1 MVEMAEAKLFATFTS
16 RVRGVR
22 FYDVP
27 SSTLTAGPSAV
38 LQLEPTNPYD
48 ANCVAVFLRSIFFW
62 DKLGHLAREDAV
74 SVARLLRSGLH
85 ATG

>member
-1 MVEMAEAKLFATFTS
+1 MAEGTLLATFTS

-27 SSTLTAGPSAV
+27 SSTLTAGSSVV

-48 ANCVAVFLRSIFFW
+48 ANCVAVFLRSSFFS
-62 DKLGHLAREDAV
+62 DKLGHFARED
-74 SVARLLRSGLH
+74 VAFVAPLLRSGLH